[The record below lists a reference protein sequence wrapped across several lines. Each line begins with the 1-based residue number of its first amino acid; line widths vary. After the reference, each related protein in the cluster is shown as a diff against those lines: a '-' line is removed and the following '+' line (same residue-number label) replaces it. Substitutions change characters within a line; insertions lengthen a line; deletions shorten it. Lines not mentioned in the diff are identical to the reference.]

1 MEPGLVVAIDPGTF
15 VYQVAMPIIH
25 RHRYGIAFSMNSLP
39 QSKDQ
44 PRESKTLV
52 GEVKLT
58 ARLGGPLALGELGW
72 MSTYIVD
79 ALMIGR
85 LPHSAL
91 SISASSLGNT
101 IFYAIVFC
109 AIRLLAGVDT
119 LVAQAY
125 GVGDRADCNRT
136 LGQSIWFVLL
146 GTPVVMLLT
155 LGSIPLL
162 PHFGT
167 PVEIVAETSRYL
179 HALVWSTAP
188 LLAYMALRRYLQ
200 GIDRVLLI
208 MVSLVTS
215 AIVNL
220 AGDWAL
226 LYGHLGATPM
236 GIAGSGWATCIV
248 RVYMLSLLIAGTWMS
263 LRKSGTRITRDALLP
278 DVARL
283 RMLLQIGWP
292 SALGSLTD
300 LGVST
305 YMSILCARLGAQL
318 LAAHQVVLDLD
329 AVVYMVPAGISY
341 ATVVRVGQSAGRNS
355 LLQVQRSA
363 KASMLL
369 ALGYITIAAGLFAG
383 FPHLWAGLYTN
394 DPAVVSAAAPIFLIC
409 AFIQFGDA
417 AGVIYSAALTGLG
430 DTRTPMIISTVWY
443 WLLGMPLS
451 YWLTFYHGMS
461 VRGLWLGRAVAAIG
475 SACHVGVVWQLRMRI
490 ASTSPQRPQ
499 LTLLPSMHAHSGSG
513 ATKVA

>member
-1 MEPGLVVAIDPGTF
+1 MEITP
-15 VYQVAMPIIH
+15 
-25 RHRYGIAFSMNSLP
+25 R
-39 QSKDQ
+39 KDQ
-44 PRESKTLV
+44 PRESRTLA
-52 GEVKLT
+52 GEVRLT
-58 ARLGGPLALGELGW
+58 ARMGGPLALGELGW

-85 LPHSAL
+85 LAHSAL

-109 AIRLLAGVDT
+109 AIRLMAGVDT

-146 GTPVVMLLT
+146 GTPVVMVLT
-155 LGSIPLL
+155 LGSISLL

-167 PVEIVAETSRYL
+167 PADIVAETSRYL

-215 AIVNL
+215 ALVNL

-226 LYGHLGATPM
+226 LYGHLGARPM

-248 RVYMLSLLIAGTWMS
+248 RVYMVLLLIPGAWLSVRKGG
-263 LRKSGTRITRDALLP
+263 LRLTRVMLLP
-278 DVARL
+278 DFARL
-283 RMLLQIGWP
+283 RLLLRIGWP
-292 SALGSLTD
+292 SAVNSLTD

-305 YMSILCARLGAQL
+305 FMSILCARLGARL

-329 AVVYMVPAGISY
+329 AVVYMVPMGISY
-341 ATVVRVGQSAGRNS
+341 ATVVRVGQSAGRNN
-355 LLQVQRSA
+355 LVEVMRSA
-363 KASMLL
+363 KASMIL
-369 ALGYITIAAGLFAG
+369 ALGYIAIAASLFAG
-383 FPHLWAGLYTN
+383 LPHFWAALYTN
-394 DPAVVSAAAPIFLIC
+394 DATVVAAAAPIFLIC
-409 AFIQFGDA
+409 AVIQFGDA
-417 AGVIYSAALTGLG
+417 AGVIYSSALTGLG
-430 DTRTPMIISTVWY
+430 DTRAPMIINTAWY
-443 WLLGMPLS
+443 WLLGMPIS
-451 YWLTFYHGMS
+451 YWLTFYQGMS
-461 VRGLWLGRAVAAIG
+461 VRGLWIGRAVAAIG
-475 SACHVGVVWQLRMRI
+475 SAVHVGVVWNARMR
-490 ASTSPQRPQ
+490 AAAANSPRARLALFPPAQSATSA
-499 LTLLPSMHAHSGSG
+499 T
-513 ATKVA
+513 TKVA

>member
-1 MEPGLVVAIDPGTF
+1 MPHTWIGFVHCVITRARNPRQRASHVKAIFRLEVPVRVRNHLAVSDKSMEA
-15 VYQVAMPIIH
+15 
-25 RHRYGIAFSMNSLP
+25 S
-39 QSKDQ
+39 
-44 PRESKTLV
+44 TLA
-52 GEVKLT
+52 GEVKFT

-109 AIRLLAGVDT
+109 AIRLMAGIDT
-119 LVAQAY
+119 LVAQSY
-125 GVGDRADCNRT
+125 GVGDRDDCDRT
-136 LGQSIWFVLL
+136 LAQSIWFVLL

-155 LGSIPLL
+155 LGSIALL
-162 PHFGT
+162 PSFGT
-167 PVEIVAETSRYL
+167 PAAIVAETSSYL
-179 HALVWSTAP
+179 HALVWSTGP

-215 AIVNL
+215 AVVNF

-226 LYGHLGATPM
+226 LYGHLGARPM

-248 RVYMLSLLIAGTWMS
+248 RVYMVALLIAGTWLS
-263 LRKSGTRITRDALLP
+263 LRNSGRRLTRNMLLP
-278 DVARL
+278 DLSRL
-283 RMLLQIGWP
+283 RTLLHIGWP
-292 SALGSLTD
+292 SALASLTD

-305 YMSILCARLGAQL
+305 FMSILCARLGTQL

-329 AVVYMVPAGISY
+329 ALVYMVPSGLSY
-341 ATVVRVGQSAGRNS
+341 ATVVRVGQSAGRDS
-355 LLQVQRSA
+355 LPQVRRSA
-363 KASMLL
+363 KASMIL
-369 ALGYITIAAGLFAG
+369 AMGYIVVAATLFAG
-383 FPHLWAGLYTN
+383 FPHRWASLYTN
-394 DPAVVSAAAPIFLIC
+394 DASVVAAAAPIFLIC

-417 AGVIYSAALTGLG
+417 AGVIYSSALTGLG

-443 WLLGMPLS
+443 WALGMPLS
-451 YWLTFYHGMS
+451 YWLTFYGGWS
-461 VRGLWLGRAVAAIG
+461 LRGLWIGRAVAAIG
-475 SACHVGVVWQLRMRI
+475 SAIHIAVVWHTRMRS
-490 ASTSPQRPQ
+490 AAESPQRSRFR
-499 LTLLPSMHAHSGSG
+499 LLPSMQ
-513 ATKVA
+513 ATGVHP